1 MEPDPGNIKQFKF
14 GPFSGFSLDLH
25 MSIALCA
32 VEMPV
37 RKKHGPYDIIADD
50 LYDCRIPLHNEL
62 AYQHGIH
69 FEAKYVG
76 SMEIPRPGTRIEIVA
91 AMRRVRYEF
100 KARGIKKRPVDITV
114 SVDGVK
120 VVLQRKKQKQKGLS
134 WDESKLLVM
143 FHPIYRIFYVS
154 HDSQDLQIFSYIARD
169 GASNT
174 FKCNVFKCSKK
185 ITFEVNYVSIRFF
198 ICTGSP
204 LIIVELQII
213 EDGDQLTM

>member
-1 MEPDPGNIKQFKF
+1 MPLGMCGAIMRFAIFRSFLFN
-14 GPFSGFSLDLH
+14 FSFVLRLPNFCICLLKGKYYPED
-25 MSIALCA
+25 
-32 VEMPV
+32 VNDRMPV

-50 LYDCRIPLHNEL
+50 VYDCRIPLHNEL

-120 VVLQRKKQKQKGLS
+120 VVLQRKKQKEKGLS

-185 ITFEVNYVSIRFF
+185 VWI
-198 ICTGSP
+198 
-204 LIIVELQII
+204 
-213 EDGDQLTM
+213 

>member
-1 MEPDPGNIKQFKF
+1 
-14 GPFSGFSLDLH
+14 
-25 MSIALCA
+25 
-32 VEMPV
+32 
-37 RKKHGPYDIIADD
+37 
-50 LYDCRIPLHNEL
+50 LHNEL

-120 VVLQRKKQKQKGLS
+120 VVLQRKKKQRQQQA
-134 WDESKLLVM
+134 WDESKLIVM

-169 GASNT
+169 GASNS

-185 ITFEVNYVSIRFF
+185 SQAMRVVRTIGQAFEVCHKVAKEQMSER
-198 ICTGSP
+198 P
-204 LIIVELQII
+204 E
-213 EDGDQLTM
+213 EDVK